1 MTRFGIMLPYRI
13 AKPNKEY
20 ADDIRALVA
29 YLRNAGIKVIDLKD
43 TDILDKNDKPVEHV
57 YIYWNALVKQ
67 RLPLIFLAILLR
79 VTMEKPCC
87 MLNQI

>member
-20 ADDIRALVA
+20 ADDSRALVA
-29 YLRNAGIKVIDLKD
+29 YLRNAGVKVIDLKE

-57 YIYWNALVKQ
+57 YILECFGETVVASN
-67 RLPLIFLAILLR
+67 IFSNSITGYYGETVLYA
-79 VTMEKPCC
+79 
-87 MLNQI
+87 